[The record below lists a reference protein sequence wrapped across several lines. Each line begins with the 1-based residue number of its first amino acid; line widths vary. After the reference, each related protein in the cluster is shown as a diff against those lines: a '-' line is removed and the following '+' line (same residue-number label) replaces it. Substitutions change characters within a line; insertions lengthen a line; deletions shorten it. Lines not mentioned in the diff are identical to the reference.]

1 MTGQWFG
8 QWAGN
13 AAGEWWGADETPAV
27 VQTFT
32 SAGGWNKDWGKTY
45 GPDREEWIVKTRKG
59 KRRKFKTAAAAFKA
73 AEKSAPESV
82 TFAGV
87 NLLSEFRKLIEER
100 RDHELL
106 ARNVAAELAAIE
118 MHARRIAAERD
129 DEEALLL
136 LLH

>member
-1 MTGQWFG
+1 MTFSTAFQS
-8 QWAGN
+8 N
-13 AAGEWWGADETPAV
+13 AFQNDAFQIVTTPTASI
-27 VQTFT
+27 T
-32 SAGGWNKDWGKTY
+32 SSGSWNKDWGKTY

-59 KRRKFKTAAAAFKA
+59 KRKFKTAAAAFKA

-87 NLLSEFRKLIEER
+87 NLLSEFRRLIAER